1 MKTECIR
8 KSLTSDFKNVGMAIG
23 IILGI
28 IIGSYIFGSAIVY
41 LFTAIKSIE
50 FAIGAYEIFIILGI
64 LSLAIGFIL
73 NLCAS
78 KNLLVE
84 YRTFPNYLVGIAF
97 VMFVYVGYCI
107 DSWSKHTWHGEPW
120 HPDINL
126 IFVIFI
132 LAGIVLT
139 PFALAYVRCKEEVF
153 KDIMGEK

>member
-64 LSLAIGFIL
+64 FAVAIGFVI
-73 NLCAS
+73 NLTTNKKS
-78 KNLLVE
+78 LVE
-84 YRTFPNYLVGIAF
+84 FGTFPNYFMG
-97 VMFVYVGYCI
+97 VMFVLTLYGCYCA
-107 DSWSKHTWHGEPW
+107 DSLRNNVFNGTWY
-120 HPDINL
+120 PDVNL
-126 IFVIFI
+126 LFVIFI
-132 LAGIVLT
+132 FAGIVLT
-139 PFALAYVRCKEEVF
+139 PFALIYVRCKEEVG
-153 KDIMGEK
+153 DIK